1 MCRCIWGCGFRRICG
16 FDGASGFRAWDWS
29 FRTPV
34 VSPGAQGSDSL
45 QRHGGTEKIDAG
57 HVCEIQGARALVFS
71 LWTPVRM
78 QPLGG
83 DLEGY
88 PIRLLYFG
96 PVTAELDPAMREPGV
111 PAFEPTPS
119 DIALTTLYQRA

>member
-1 MCRCIWGCGFRRICG
+1 LTGVGVSGVGLVFPHTGLCRQVRKEVIHYR
-16 FDGASGFRAWDWS
+16 
-29 FRTPV
+29 
-34 VSPGAQGSDSL
+34 
-45 QRHGGTEKIDAG
+45 GTEKIDTG

-71 LWTPVRM
+71 LSTPVWM

-96 PVTAELDPAMREPGV
+96 SVTAELDPAMREPGV